1 MKVSS
6 VDCFHNIY
14 FSEYIGSVR
23 MENMSERN
31 VQSHGIIILILKEDQ
46 FEVDKQKLITKSL
59 KTFLEHYQI
68 ERYPL
73 YFLDFITDFLI
84 AVKIILVHN

>member
-14 FSEYIGSVR
+14 FSEYIGR
-23 MENMSERN
+23 MKNMSERN

-73 YFLDFITDFLI
+73 YFLDFVTDFLI

>member
-14 FSEYIGSVR
+14 FSEYIGR
-23 MENMSERN
+23 MKNMSERN

-68 ERYPL
+68 EHYPL
-73 YFLDFITDFLI
+73 YFLDFVTDFLI